1 MATIKISIIGKE
13 KIFDVYDNDTKM
25 LIDLCHRLASLNNY
39 EINEEARL

>member
-13 KIFDVYDNDTKM
+13 KTFDIYDNAAKM

-39 EINEEARL
+39 EINEEAKE